1 MENKAQLINANNKIT
16 LQNEK
21 LEKYSEALLSANEK
35 IILHYK
41 EKESHESELAKA
53 NILLIFENNEKE
65 KRAAELVVANKKL
78 LFESNEKGKRA
89 AELAIANKKLIFEN
103 NEKGKRAEELV
114 IINMELTKAEKLQ
127 KEHIDT
133 LEEMMFIISHK
144 VRCPVAN
151 ILGISHLLEENDN
164 KSSEESN
171 QLIQM
176 LSQSALSLNALTEEL
191 ATYIHTKR
199 CESGPE
205 HFSETKR

>member
-1 MENKAQLINANNKIT
+1 MENKAKLLNAKRKII
-16 LQNEK
+16 LQNKK
-21 LEKYSEALLSANEK
+21 LEKYSQALLSANEK
-35 IILHYK
+35 IMLHYK
-41 EKESHESELAKA
+41 EKVSHESELAKA
-53 NILLIFENNEKE
+53 NILLTFENNEKEKRAAELVIANKKLIFENNEKE

-78 LFESNEKGKRA
+78 LFE
-89 AELAIANKKLIFEN
+89 N

-114 IINMELTKAEKLQ
+114 IINRELTKAETLQ

-151 ILGISHLLEENDN
+151 ILGISYLLEENET
-164 KSSEESN
+164 KSTEEFKS
-171 QLIQM
+171 LIQM

-199 CESGPE
+199 VKSAPE
-205 HFSETKR
+205 PFSET